1 MSMLSHLRLRTKLAL
16 LLGLSALALVASIAS
31 GASLMQQRMIGDRVD
46 KLRAVVQS
54 AMGFARTL
62 DKQVANGRITRDQAL
77 AQFRDDLHT
86 VRFDSGTNYV
96 LVQTPDGIV
105 VMHGGDPAREG
116 KPTAS
121 KDADGRSSADL
132 AREVLRNSDEGVI
145 TYLALKPGATQPAP
159 KLSYVARYQPWQ
171 MVFIAGAWT
180 DDLDASGRTSLL
192 LLASIVGGI
201 LLVVTLAAW
210 LINRDISGSLGK
222 LKAAMEDLANGDLA
236 TRIPG
241 TTRRDEV
248 GAMAATVQVFKEH
261 MAKEVGLAAAQAQ
274 DHQRAEQEKKA
285 ALVGMADTIESATT
299 AALHEV
305 GTRTAAMTATAEE
318 MSASAVRT
326 GNSAQTA
333 ANASGL
339 ALANAQTVA
348 SAAEQLSASIREISA
363 QVAQSS
369 AIVSRAVTA
378 GAETRATIDAL
389 NEEVTRIGVVADM
402 IAEIA
407 DKTNLLALNATIEAA
422 RAGEA
427 GKGFA
432 VVASEVKALA
442 IQTAKSTN
450 EIAQHIRQV
459 RSATGDSVAAV
470 VRIEET
476 IGEIDAIAS
485 SIAAAV
491 EEQGAATAEIARNVA
506 ETASAANEMTTRTA
520 EVSIEAEQT
529 GKRAVEVR
537 ENAAGLNTAVAAL
550 RHSVM
555 RVVRTATTEVDR
567 RKAVRHEVDLPCR
580 LSVPGQDVRAARIN
594 DISEAGARI
603 EGGPSLHKGTR
614 GTLHLDNGAFALPFT
629 VRGSED
635 GLHLE
640 FELDEA
646 TTARLRSNIERLAH
660 SHAA

>member
-1 MSMLSHLRLRTKLAL
+1 
-16 LLGLSALALVASIAS
+16 
-31 GASLMQQRMIGDRVD
+31 
-46 KLRAVVQS
+46 
-54 AMGFARTL
+54 
-62 DKQVANGRITRDQAL
+62 
-77 AQFRDDLHT
+77 
-86 VRFDSGTNYV
+86 
-96 LVQTPDGIV
+96 
-105 VMHGGDPAREG
+105 
-116 KPTAS
+116 
-121 KDADGRSSADL
+121 
-132 AREVLRNSDEGVI
+132 
-145 TYLALKPGATQPAP
+145 
-159 KLSYVARYQPWQ
+159 
-171 MVFIAGAWT
+171 
-180 DDLDASGRTSLL
+180 
-192 LLASIVGGI
+192 
-201 LLVVTLAAW
+201 
-210 LINRDISGSLGK
+210 
-222 LKAAMEDLANGDLA
+222 
-236 TRIPG
+236 
-241 TTRRDEV
+241 
-248 GAMAATVQVFKEH
+248 MAATVQVFKEH

-339 ALANAQTVA
+339 ALANARTMA

-459 RSATGDSVAAV
+459 RSATGDFSPPV

-476 IGEIDAIAS
+476 IGES
-485 SIAAAV
+485 TPSPVQSLQRSRNRVRQPPKLPAV
-491 EEQGAATAEIARNVA
+491 SPKQPRLP
-506 ETASAANEMTTRTA
+506 TR
-520 EVSIEAEQT
+520 
-529 GKRAVEVR
+529 
-537 ENAAGLNTAVAAL
+537 
-550 RHSVM
+550 
-555 RVVRTATTEVDR
+555 
-567 RKAVRHEVDLPCR
+567 
-580 LSVPGQDVRAARIN
+580 
-594 DISEAGARI
+594 
-603 EGGPSLHKGTR
+603 
-614 GTLHLDNGAFALPFT
+614 
-629 VRGSED
+629 
-635 GLHLE
+635 
-640 FELDEA
+640 
-646 TTARLRSNIERLAH
+646 
-660 SHAA
+660 

>member
-1 MSMLSHLRLRTKLAL
+1 
-16 LLGLSALALVASIAS
+16 
-31 GASLMQQRMIGDRVD
+31 
-46 KLRAVVQS
+46 
-54 AMGFARTL
+54 
-62 DKQVANGRITRDQAL
+62 
-77 AQFRDDLHT
+77 
-86 VRFDSGTNYV
+86 
-96 LVQTPDGIV
+96 
-105 VMHGGDPAREG
+105 
-116 KPTAS
+116 
-121 KDADGRSSADL
+121 
-132 AREVLRNSDEGVI
+132 
-145 TYLALKPGATQPAP
+145 
-159 KLSYVARYQPWQ
+159 
-171 MVFIAGAWT
+171 
-180 DDLDASGRTSLL
+180 
-192 LLASIVGGI
+192 
-201 LLVVTLAAW
+201 
-210 LINRDISGSLGK
+210 
-222 LKAAMEDLANGDLA
+222 
-236 TRIPG
+236 
-241 TTRRDEV
+241 
-248 GAMAATVQVFKEH
+248 VFKEH

-305 GTRTAAMTATAEE
+305 GTRTAAMTETAEE

-378 GAETRATIDAL
+378 GAETRATIDTL
-389 NEEVTRIGVVADM
+389 NEEVTRIGAVADM
-402 IAEIA
+402 IGEIA

-442 IQTAKSTN
+442 IQTAQSTH

-476 IGEIDAIAS
+476 IGEINAIAS

-491 EEQGAATAEIARNVA
+491 EEQGAATTEIARNVA
-506 ETASAANEMTTRTA
+506 ETASAANEMTTRTT

-529 GKRAVEVR
+529 GKRAVDVR
-537 ENAAGLNTAVAAL
+537 DNAAGLNTAVAAL
-550 RHSVM
+550 RHSLI
-555 RVVRTATTEVDR
+555 RVVRTATTEDR
-567 RKAVRHEVDLPCR
+567 REAV
-580 LSVPGQDVRAARIN
+580 
-594 DISEAGARI
+594 
-603 EGGPSLHKGTR
+603 
-614 GTLHLDNGAFALPFT
+614 
-629 VRGSED
+629 
-635 GLHLE
+635 
-640 FELDEA
+640 
-646 TTARLRSNIERLAH
+646 
-660 SHAA
+660 